1 VKRDVAEQLQLMA
14 LSVQARMRETLDY
27 AGDHCSPEDVTRIG
41 MVAGR
46 VISALIDGI
55 LEPIQAEHADLI
67 PKGMKGPYV
76 VDPTKLGAPIYQRD
90 PASIVADSRDD
101 PDLTTEQL
109 HAVGALSTTEID
121 ATDAALMAEVTGRW
135 QKVARIVARA
145 MDSAGDRRHAGVPD
159 LYFAERVRELERRGL
174 IESVGNTRR

>member
-55 LEPIQAEHADLI
+55 L
-67 PKGMKGPYV
+67 GSRC
-76 VDPTKLGAPIYQRD
+76 DPTLGME
-90 PASIVADSRDD
+90 
-101 PDLTTEQL
+101 PDESPRNPQ
-109 HAVGALSTTEID
+109 S
-121 ATDAALMAEVTGRW
+121 AARIPRW
-135 QKVARIVARA
+135 DRIVA
-145 MDSAGDRRHAGVPD
+145 
-159 LYFAERVRELERRGL
+159 E
-174 IESVGNTRR
+174 